1 MVRGSTKLT
10 ATVAVE
16 PGSLDNIDLS
26 ALEASSG
33 AVSIPGS
40 DTAVETAVTLE
51 VSRAVRVE
59 DVASEE
65 GLDADRR
72 LEVECAYAQV
82 IGSDCAKVSASV
94 TGTAEGEAPAVELVA
109 SFDAAEVEQAKAAAE
124 TDLAA
129 SLSEALGRRGRRR
142 EPRYGGNYCDA
153 RGNARGTG
161 ARRRSCGHWRRR
173 LARDTVCRR
182 GDDNG

>member
-1 MVRGSTKLT
+1 MPPSPPPPSPPPAVRGSTKLT
-10 ATVAVE
+10 ATVTVE
-16 PGSLDNIDLS
+16 PDSLDDIDLS

-65 GLDADRR
+65 DLDADKR

-94 TGTAEGEAPAVELVA
+94 AGTAEGEAPAVELVA
-109 SFDAAEVEQAKAAAE
+109 TFDAADVEQAKAAAE
-124 TDLAA
+124 TDLSA
-129 SLSEALGRRGRRR
+129 SLSEALGA
-142 EPRYGGNYCDA
+142 E
-153 RGNARGTG
+153 
-161 ARRRSCGHWRRR
+161 
-173 LARDTVCRR
+173 V
-182 GDDNG
+182 